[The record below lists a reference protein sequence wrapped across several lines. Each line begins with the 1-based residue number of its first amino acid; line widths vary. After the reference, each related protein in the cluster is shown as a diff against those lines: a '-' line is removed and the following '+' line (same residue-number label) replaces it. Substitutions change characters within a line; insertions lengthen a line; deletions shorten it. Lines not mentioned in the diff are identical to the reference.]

1 MVAKKQSTKT
11 AQLYA
16 YSFDR
21 ETWQGDF
28 NSREEAMQ
36 AAMNDEHNKGCLVA
50 VKVICKLHFLQ
61 IAISVASPLRIV
73 FAQLP
78 TI

>member
-1 MVAKKQSTKT
+1 MARSFNEKMEKKRQ
-11 AQLYA
+11 
-16 YSFDR
+16 
-21 ETWQGDF
+21 
-28 NSREEAMQ
+28 
-36 AAMNDEHNKGCLVA
+36 
-50 VKVICKLHFLQ
+50 KVICKLHFLQ